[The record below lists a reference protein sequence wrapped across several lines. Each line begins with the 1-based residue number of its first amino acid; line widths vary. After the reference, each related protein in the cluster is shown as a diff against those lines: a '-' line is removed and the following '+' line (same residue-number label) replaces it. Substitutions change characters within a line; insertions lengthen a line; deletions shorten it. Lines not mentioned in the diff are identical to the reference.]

1 VVGDK
6 SAFARVERAE
16 IEIGDQWSLTLPD
29 VRAVFSE
36 VIGIYVA
43 AMRDPTNGYEHRLAA
58 ARLAQQALNDYL
70 RLLNVTEVQKEV
82 EQTQRIVGKMRSDLP
97 NPFED
102 DDRGQV

>member
-6 SAFARVERAE
+6 LALARVERAE
-16 IEIGDQWSLTLPD
+16 IEIGDQWSLTLTD
-29 VRAVFSE
+29 VRSVFSE

-43 AMRDPTNGYEHRLAA
+43 AMRDPSNGYEHRLAA

-82 EQTQRIVGKMRSDLP
+82 EQTQRIMGHMRSDLP

-102 DDRGQV
+102 EGDR